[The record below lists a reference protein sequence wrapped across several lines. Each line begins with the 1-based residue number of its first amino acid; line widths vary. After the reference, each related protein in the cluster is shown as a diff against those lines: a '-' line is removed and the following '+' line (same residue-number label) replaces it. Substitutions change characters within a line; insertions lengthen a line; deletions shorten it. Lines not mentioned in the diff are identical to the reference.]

1 MSWQGIALGCRVL
14 AQETSHDDAFSFGV
28 GAVDDP
34 MCPCQ
39 CRDSESISHTWW
51 LRRWRRGRI
60 QQRAGQQYR
69 DWPRGT
75 FSHHAPLRKTM
86 VWIQHVSVRPGLSR
100 LQLSTSGLSFAA
112 ELRL

>member
-1 MSWQGIALGCRVL
+1 MPRRPGSISWRPRAARNRAAIIPITTEFQSNNSFSSWRIATYMSWQGIALGCRVL

-34 MCPCQ
+34 MRLCQ

-69 DWPRGT
+69 D
-75 FSHHAPLRKTM
+75 
-86 VWIQHVSVRPGLSR
+86 
-100 LQLSTSGLSFAA
+100 
-112 ELRL
+112 